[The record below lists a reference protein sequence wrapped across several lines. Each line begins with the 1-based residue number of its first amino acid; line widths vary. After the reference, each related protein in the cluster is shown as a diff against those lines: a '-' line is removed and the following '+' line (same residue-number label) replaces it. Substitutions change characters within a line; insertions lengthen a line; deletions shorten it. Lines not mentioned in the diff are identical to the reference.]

1 VFWCSSDA
9 KSAARKDLHAKSAHL
24 VISALP
30 QGEKKVALKLV
41 EIYAKKEDTPRLNA
55 ILADHKTLE
64 CWEDNLREERV
75 VVRVLLNE
83 EDVQGLLDSLTQQF
97 GRVEG
102 FRVLLVPVVGAVPLS
117 GASWGGERASRE
129 ELVLAVQEVASGGR
143 WFFVLVALSSVVATI
158 GLMRDSVAVVI
169 GAMVIAPLLGPNMAL
184 ALGTVLGEGRL
195 IRRAALALVSGLLLA
210 FGVAILCALMMGKA
224 VWGQELET
232 RAVLQL
238 SDVLVALAAGVAG
251 ALAFSRRAATALVG
265 VMVAVAL
272 LPPLAATAIFLTA
285 GDQHKATGAALLL
298 AVNIVSVNLASILT
312 FRLQGLKPTL
322 WWRAEYAKRTT
333 LFATL
338 IWGVLLGALLALLLF
353 LR

>member
-1 VFWCSSDA
+1 
-9 KSAARKDLHAKSAHL
+9 
-24 VISALP
+24 
-30 QGEKKVALKLV
+30 VALKLV
-41 EIYAKKEDTPRLNA
+41 EIYAQKEDTQRLDA
-55 ILADHKTLE
+55 ILADHKILE
-64 CWEDNLREERV
+64 RWNDDLQEGRV
-75 VVRVLLNE
+75 VLRVLLNE
-83 EDVQGLLDSLTQQF
+83 EDVQGLLDGLTQHF

-129 ELVLAVQEVASGGR
+129 ELFLAVREVASGGR
-143 WFFVLVALSSVVATI
+143 WFFVLVALSSVVATV

-195 IRRAALALVSGLLLA
+195 IRRAALALVLGLLLA
-210 FGVAILCALMMGKA
+210 FGTAILCALVMGKG
-224 VWGQELET
+224 VWGRELET
-232 RAVLQL
+232 RAALQL

-272 LPPLAATAIFLTA
+272 LPPLAATAVFLTA
-285 GDQHKATGAALLL
+285 GDWHKAAGSALLL
-298 AVNIVSVNLASILT
+298 AVNVVSVNLAGILT

-333 LFATL
+333 LVAAV
-338 IWGVLLGALLALLLF
+338 IWGVLLGTLLVVLLL